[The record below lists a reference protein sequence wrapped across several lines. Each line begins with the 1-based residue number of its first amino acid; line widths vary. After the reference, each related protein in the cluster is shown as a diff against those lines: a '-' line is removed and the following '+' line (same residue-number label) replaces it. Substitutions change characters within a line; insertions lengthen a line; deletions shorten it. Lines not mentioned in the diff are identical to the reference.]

1 MPGVMK
7 GASVSKTVRVVRE
20 RVCGYSVDD
29 GDGDSVELSCEGKE
43 GGRMAVIPMLV
54 FEFFIDT
61 GEQPLD
67 NVHKPPILQ
76 RIIGQDV
83 AWILPVYY
91 EKRRME

>member
-29 GDGDSVELSCEGKE
+29 GDVDSVELSCEGKE
-43 GGRMAVIPMLV
+43 GGRMAVIPTLV
-54 FEFFIDT
+54 FKVFIADT

-67 NVHKPPILQ
+67 NVRNPPILQ
-76 RIIGQDV
+76 WIICEDF
-83 AWILPVYY
+83 A
-91 EKRRME
+91 